1 MTRKSRGFHDPFDF
15 LRKFTLSVDA
25 DGAETGGAAG
35 ASADNGGAD
44 NGADGGANA
53 DAADATGDAGGADG
67 ADRGDKGA
75 DQGGDVPA
83 RYEPEGV
90 DPNDLGETDQ
100 ETIDKL
106 LKRQKGLREE
116 LAKKPGA
123 PKTADDYP
131 AIEFDEAYSSAFGDP
146 KDDDLMKLVRD
157 TAHKHGLS
165 ADAYQGFVRDVLQ
178 GAAES
183 GVLERPLDLKGE
195 IERAGGQAAYDEQV
209 QTLGAKIDGFKG
221 QGKLTEQGA
230 AELKPLLV
238 TAGGQEALKF
248 MFGAMAERGVQVA
261 PGESAGGEFATMEQV
276 KAAMSDPRYDTT
288 SLKYDAAYVEK
299 VRAAHKRL
307 SKKS

>member
-1 MTRKSRGFHDPFDF
+1 MTRKTRGSHDPFDF

-25 DGAETGGAAG
+25 EGE
-35 ASADNGGAD
+35 
-44 NGADGGANA
+44 
-53 DAADATGDAGGADG
+53 DAGGADG
-67 ADRGDKGA
+67 ASADDGGADNGDAEGEKTGQATGTDGAEGADNA
-75 DQGGDVPA
+75 DQGGDPPA

-90 DPNDLGETDQ
+90 DASDLGATDQ

-106 LKRQKGLREE
+106 LKRAKGLREE

-123 PKTADDYP
+123 PKTADEYP

-165 ADAYQGFVRDVLQ
+165 ADAYQGFVKDILQ
-178 GAAES
+178 GAAEG

-221 QGKLTEQGA
+221 QGKLTEEAA
-230 AELKPLLV
+230 AEMKPLLV
-238 TAGGQEALKF
+238 TAGGQAALKF

-261 PGESAGGEFATMEQV
+261 PGESAGSEFATMEAW
-276 KAAMSDPRYDTT
+276 KAAQKDPRYD
-288 SLKYDAAYVEK
+288 SRSSSFDPEYVRK
-299 VRAAHKRL
+299 VEEAGRRL
-307 SKKS
+307 FS

>member
-1 MTRKSRGFHDPFDF
+1 MTRKNRGFHDPFDF

-25 DGAETGGAAG
+25 EGAETGGADG
-35 ASADNGGAD
+35 ASA
-44 NGADGGANA
+44 
-53 DAADATGDAGGADG
+53 DAGGADDG
-67 ADRGDKGA
+67 ADNGSAAANGDTGDAGNADNAEGA
-75 DQGGDVPA
+75 SQGGDVPA

-90 DPNDLGETDQ
+90 DPNELGATDQ

-123 PKTADDYP
+123 PKTADEYP

-178 GAAES
+178 GAAEG

-248 MFGAMAERGVQVA
+248 MFGAMAERGVQIE
-261 PGESAGGEFATMEQV
+261 PGKSAGGEFATMEQV
-276 KAAMSDPRYDTT
+276 RSAMNDPRYDTT

-299 VRAAHKRL
+299 VREAHKRL
-307 SKKS
+307 STKS